1 MAHFLKVSE
10 QKLQKYDRIKLLDN
24 NSFLTFNPQISSK
37 NAYRSLN
44 PGTPEA
50 GMRYPRQLSESANN
64 ILPLFIVTQDP
75 NVILKNP

>member
-1 MAHFLKVSE
+1 MKGISTKNSVPIRYEKF
-10 QKLQKYDRIKLLDN
+10 QNILDN
-24 NSFLTFNPQISSK
+24 VD
-37 NAYRSLN
+37 LN

-50 GMRYPRQLSESANN
+50 GMRYPRQLSDSSNN